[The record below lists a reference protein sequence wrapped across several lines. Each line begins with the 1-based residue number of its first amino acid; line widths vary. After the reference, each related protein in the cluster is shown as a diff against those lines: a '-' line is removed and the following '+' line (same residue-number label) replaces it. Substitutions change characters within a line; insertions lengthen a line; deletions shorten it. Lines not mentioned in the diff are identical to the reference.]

1 MFPPF
6 QEVRARTD
14 QLYHMAAVMYQ
25 SAKAEDVTS
34 QHLEERLAQLE
45 YENRYLR
52 EVLSL
57 SSPLTTN
64 GTCAEERKEVGHDDG
79 HSVGPDNSMPVTSD
93 SEDSR
98 SSTPRNFTDSS

>member
-1 MFPPF
+1 
-6 QEVRARTD
+6 
-14 QLYHMAAVMYQ
+14 MAAVMYQ

-64 GTCAEERKEVGHDDG
+64 GTQELSTEENKDVIRHDDDG
-79 HSVGPDNSMPVTSD
+79 LPVEQDNCMPQVTSD

-98 SSTPRNFTDSS
+98 SSTPRNCTDSS